1 MATALSEPP
10 TDHISRA
17 DLMAYLFGLMGVTFV
32 IDNAIS
38 LLVHGVTTYA
48 AGMASL
54 GLFALVATGFIVRN
68 PDTLRKGSEPAP
80 AYLYALPLLSTVA
93 AGFLLTGWVLRV
105 M

>member
-10 TDHISRA
+10 TDQISRA
-17 DLMAYLFGLMGVTFV
+17 ALMAYLFGLMGVTFV

-38 LLVHGVTTYA
+38 MLVHGVNTYA
-48 AGMASL
+48 AGMAGA
-54 GLFALVATGFIVRN
+54 GLFALAGTVAIVRN

-80 AYLYALPLLSTVA
+80 TYLYILPLISTVA
-93 AGFLLTGWVLRV
+93 AGILATGWLLRA